1 MGTLLDDLFP
11 PEGANFSEGE
21 RVAERGGA
29 DVDLLVHQTEL
40 ISGELPEYGSFREKA
55 PGQLLQTAAGNTSPP
70 PPEAMRK

>member
-40 ISGELPEYGSFREKA
+40 ISGELPEYGSF
-55 PGQLLQTAAGNTSPP
+55 
-70 PPEAMRK
+70 